1 MATLRAAMQTGA
13 HEIVVETQPLWVE
26 ADETRLDQIIGN
38 LVSNAL
44 KYTPAGGRIAISAMP
59 DGDSAVISV
68 QDTGIGLDPSLLP
81 RVFDLFVQGEER
93 LERSRGGLG
102 IGLTLVRRLVE
113 LHGGTVAA
121 VSPGVGHGTTFVVRL
136 RRIERPHAAPS
147 TTNGSRS
154 VRVGLDVLIVED
166 NDDAREMMRHLLLLA
181 GHAVRE
187 APDGVTGL
195 TMALERPPDVAIV
208 DVGLP
213 GLDGFELARRLRA
226 DPRGRATTL
235 IALTGYGQSETRARA
250 LEAGF
255 DAFLVKP
262 LAAEALE
269 RILTAGR

>member
-13 HEIVVETQPLWVE
+13 HEIVVETQPRWVE

-136 RRIERPHAAPS
+136 PRIERPHAAPS
-147 TTNGSRS
+147 STNGSRS

-226 DPRGRATTL
+226 DPRGRATPL
-235 IALTGYGQSETRARA
+235 IALPGYGQSETRARA